1 RNRGADQSSSR
12 ESVATVLSRAATAV
26 RCARGFSTPRNGWQN
41 FLWAGIGK
49 ADNFDFAQTMKI
61 TEILLAE
68 HVVFH
73 NLFDHVERTAPR
85 LKTLAEIKSLAV
97 TLETLLFAHSK
108 TEDDLF
114 VAPLEHC
121 LEQIGQRDTFHE
133 EHDEID

>member
-1 RNRGADQSSSR
+1 
-12 ESVATVLSRAATAV
+12 AV
-26 RCARGFSTPRNGWQN
+26 RCVRVFSAPRHGWQN
-41 FLWAGIGK
+41 SLRARIGR
-49 ADNFDFAQTMKI
+49 ADDFDFAQPMKI
-61 TEILLAE
+61 TDILLAE

-97 TLETLLFAHSK
+97 TLETLLSAHSK

-121 LEQIGQRDTFHE
+121 LEQIGQRDRFHE
-133 EHDEID
+133 EHDEIDATLVAAQ